1 MSTIFHTITWLCPS
15 LLGFSPIVFLFGPFL
30 MGFTGK
36 SPKETITSST
46 LVIVEEESPRSVEM
60 GVAGFIVYVNIEFDD
75 LNLELEW
82 RKQYIAQPLYSS
94 TLLLIVV
101 STF

>member
-1 MSTIFHTITWLCPS
+1 
-15 LLGFSPIVFLFGPFL
+15 

-60 GVAGFIVYVNIEFDD
+60 GVVGFIVYVNIEFDD
-75 LNLELEW
+75 LNPQLEW

-94 TLLLIVV
+94 TLLLIIV